1 MAFLTVGNV
10 LAIIQ
15 YERKYRG
22 FLTITVD
29 GELSSGQGSDHE
41 QTGANAG
48 VRALEAELLGDL
60 DQAGGGALSGC
71 ALGLVDLG
79 KHGVGWLG
87 DDGGGETGDQTGTEV
102 DTSLGTVGEGGLVDL
117 TVDSLDDLLV
127 HDELGHGVWDP
138 IRLSVSGLWIGKCLG
153 DWEDILLEQEGT
165 ETGVERADTLSLE
178 HLAEATD
185 QAVGVGGLGNET
197 DTGSL
202 KRAKGDIGEEL
213 GARGRG
219 EVDGGAVVGGSLVAD
234 EADGLL
240 LEELVTSELEGA
252 LEEVTGE
259 GWAETG
265 QESTS
270 ALLGD
275 DLAES
280 TDQATVVGCWVELD
294 SGLDA
299 EGDGVS

>member
-1 MAFLTVGNV
+1 MIHDMRIHSGVRD
-10 LAIIQ
+10 
-15 YERKYRG
+15 Y
-22 FLTITVD
+22 LTITVD

-48 VRALEAELLGDL
+48 VRATEAELLGNL
-60 DQAGGGALSGC
+60 DQAGGGSLSRC
-71 ALGLVDLG
+71 ALGLVDLRE
-79 KHGVGWLG
+79 HGVGWLG
-87 DDGGGETGDQTGTEV
+87 DEGGGETGDETGSEV
-102 DTSLGTVGEGGLVDL
+102 DTGLGAVGEGGAVDGLVDGL
-117 TVDSLDDLLV
+117 NDLLV

-138 IRLSVSGLWIGKCLG
+138 VGSLVSGLWEMGC
-153 DWEDILLEQEGT
+153 WEDVLLEQEGT
-165 ETGVERADTLSLE
+165 EAGVERADTLSLE

-202 KRAKGDIGEEL
+202 KRAEGDIGEEL
-213 GARGRG
+213 GARGGG

-270 ALLGD
+270 ALLCD

-280 TDQATVVGCWVELD
+280 TDQAAVVGCWVELD

-299 EGDGVS
+299 GGDGVS

>member
-1 MAFLTVGNV
+1 MYGTL
-10 LAIIQ
+10 
-15 YERKYRG
+15 
-22 FLTITVD
+22 
-29 GELSSGQGSDHE
+29 
-41 QTGANAG
+41 G
-48 VRALEAELLGDL
+48 VTL
-60 DQAGGGALSGC
+60 
-71 ALGLVDLG
+71 
-79 KHGVGWLG
+79 
-87 DDGGGETGDQTGTEV
+87 
-102 DTSLGTVGEGGLVDL
+102 
-117 TVDSLDDLLV
+117 
-127 HDELGHGVWDP
+127 
-138 IRLSVSGLWIGKCLG
+138 ISGLAEGKMGNNL
-153 DWEDILLEQEGT
+153 LLEQEGT
-165 ETGVERADTLSLE
+165 EAGVERADTLSLE
-178 HLAEATD
+178 HLAESTD
-185 QAVGVGGLGNET
+185 QAVGVCGLGNET

-213 GARGRG
+213 GARGGG

-270 ALLGD
+270 ALLCD

-280 TDQATVVGCWVELD
+280 TDQAAVVGGRVELD

-299 EGDGVS
+299 GRDGVSWLSLSGFLWDGWAKGR